1 MGTGPL
7 VLLVRHAHT
16 TASDTWLAGRTP
28 GIHLSDRGREELLRL
43 RAQLADV
50 TLNAVYSSPLIRARE
65 TAAALATDHHFEFDV
80 EDDLNEVDF
89 GQWTGLTFD
98 ALQPDPRWREFNA
111 RRAAACVPE
120 GERPGEVQRR
130 IVTLLSR
137 LAARHRSGTIA
148 LVTHAEIIRSAILWF
163 SGRSLDDFHQCA
175 IDTASVS
182 GVLMAATP
190 RVLFVNSTDR
200 SSVQVANQLDPV

>member
-1 MGTGPL
+1 MDTAPL

-16 TASDTWLAGRTP
+16 AASDTWLSGRTP
-28 GIHLSDRGREELLRL
+28 GIHLSHRGHEELLRL
-43 RAQLADV
+43 RAQLMDV
-50 TLNAVYSSPLIRARE
+50 PLHAVYSSPLIRARD
-65 TAAALATDHHFEFDV
+65 TAAALATDHHLELDV
-80 EDDLNEVDF
+80 EDDLNEMDF
-89 GQWTGLTFD
+89 GQWTGVAFD
-98 ALQPDPRWREFNA
+98 RLQSDPRWHEFNA
-111 RRAAACVPE
+111 RRASAHVPD

-130 IVTLLSR
+130 IVMLLSR
-137 LAARHRSGTIA
+137 LTARHRRGTLA
-148 LVTHAEIIRSAILWF
+148 LVSHAEIIRSAILSF

-200 SSVQVANQLDPV
+200 SSLQVDQLDPV

>member
-1 MGTGPL
+1 MGTPPL

-16 TASDTWLAGRTP
+16 TASDTWLSGRTP
-28 GIHLSDRGREELLRL
+28 GIHLSHRGHDELLRL
-43 RAQLADV
+43 RAQLMDV
-50 TLNAVYSSPLIRARE
+50 TLHAVYSSPLIRARD
-65 TAAALATDHHFEFDV
+65 TAAALATDHHLELDV
-80 EDDLNEVDF
+80 EDDLNEMDF
-89 GQWTGLTFD
+89 GQWTGVAFD
-98 ALQPDPRWREFNA
+98 ALQSDPRWREFNA
-111 RRAAACVPE
+111 RRASGHVPD

-130 IVTLLSR
+130 IVMLLSR
-137 LAARHRSGTIA
+137 LAARHRRGTLA
-148 LVTHAEIIRSAILWF
+148 LVSHAEIIRAAILWF

-200 SSVQVANQLDPV
+200 SSLQVDQLDPV